1 MNLDDYEGGK
11 GLPRSSSEYLVP
23 KAVREKL
30 LKEHACVSRRDM
42 AVTVRA
48 IQKEKAKRRKTVTN
62 LNLSGAEEVLENV
75 RRSIKTILKPSSTY
89 QIREAK
95 LWDEAH
101 AVAMEKAKRLEESI
115 HRGESVRPLDF
126 YKVGTICNSSSSNH
140 GGGRRHTVPVGGSGS
155 SMASVELNRDE
166 NLGDG
171 GDNDIGP
178 NAPRRNTAPTLGKDT
193 SIDVHHH
200 DGGNAGSAEIGSYD
214 DGGRCENPSLSIT
227 TTVTT
232 SPSRSSIGTAA
243 TSSALD
249 QQGENH
255 QQQEELFDNNVFV
268 TATTTASTTGGGLRR
283 GSHASIVAMESDGE
297 DDVLAQLNLDNMNV
311 SSVSKVE

>member
-1 MNLDDYEGGK
+1 MNVDDYEGGK

-75 RRSIKTILKPSSTY
+75 RRNIKTILKPSSTY
-89 QIREAK
+89 QNREAK

-101 AVAMEKAKRLEESI
+101 VVAMEKAKRLEESI

-126 YKVGTICNSSSSNH
+126 YKVGTICNSSSNH
-140 GGGRRHTVPVGGSGS
+140 GGDGGGNGENNVGRRNTAPAVGSGS
-155 SMASVELNRDE
+155 SMASVKSNRDE
-166 NLGDG
+166 DNGDG
-171 GDNDIGP
+171 EDNVIGP
-178 NAPRRNTAPTLGKDT
+178 NAPRRNTAPTIGKT
-193 SIDVHHH
+193 ALIDVHHD
-200 DGGNAGSAEIGSYD
+200 DGGNAGGVEIG
-214 DGGRCENPSLSIT
+214 IT
-227 TTVTT
+227 
-232 SPSRSSIGTAA
+232 
-243 TSSALD
+243 
-249 QQGENH
+249 Q
-255 QQQEELFDNNVFV
+255 
-268 TATTTASTTGGGLRR
+268 GGGFRR

-297 DDVLAQLNLDNMNV
+297 DDVLAQLNLDDMNV
-311 SSVSKVE
+311 SCISRGK